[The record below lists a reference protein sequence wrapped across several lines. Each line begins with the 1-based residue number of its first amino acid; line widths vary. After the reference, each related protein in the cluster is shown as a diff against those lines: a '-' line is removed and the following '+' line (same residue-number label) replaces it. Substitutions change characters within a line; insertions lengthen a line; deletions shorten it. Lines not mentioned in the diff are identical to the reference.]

1 MTECNKCFHFK
12 VCKKAENVENY
23 KLQGECGEFA
33 PDLQEALENIV
44 WYNCHYEWLESFAEK
59 LDSEIHKYIVG
70 VAKEQ
75 GLSGVVVLDK
85 EVIAEKLKRLEPA
98 EIVMEESLVSSC
110 VHYYCPVCG
119 ARIGKY
125 PFCKY
130 CGQAI
135 DWSELR

>member
-1 MTECNKCFHFK
+1 MSDKNFEITNSDEAKK
-12 VCKKAENVENY
+12 VIGPIGACDRFLNLPVLENSAGGEIFAIAKKAVVTMV
-23 KLQGECGEFA
+23 
-33 PDLQEALENIV
+33 DR
-44 WYNCHYEWLESFAEK
+44 

-75 GLSGVVVLDK
+75 GLSTVVILDK
-85 EVIAEKLKRLEPA
+85 EVIAEKLKRLEPTK
-98 EIVMEESLVSSC
+98 IVMEESSVSSC
-110 VHYYCPVCG
+110 VHYYCPVCS

-135 DWSELR
+135 DWSDAE